1 LELLL
6 ELLELAQLVFLLAF
20 LEQVQLEL
28 LLEQFILLV
37 VRP

>member
-6 ELLELAQLVFLLAF
+6 ELLELAQLVLLAF